1 MKIRLLSDLHL
12 ECGNAPVTLP
22 SVGEDVVVL
31 AGDIDKGTDG
41 IRWAVR
47 AIADRPVLYVLG
59 NHEAYGK
66 NLDLLREWIRPV
78 RRYALRDRMMVLDDR
93 SVVLGGVRF
102 VGATL
107 WTDFNLLGEERQAD
121 SMRFARR
128 CMNDYERI
136 SVRLHLGTRLLEPH
150 DTLAYHRRSRKY
162 LERTIARSPQPVV
175 VISHHGPFVG
185 ASAERYRH
193 DDLSPAFNS
202 DLTAMMRE
210 PVKAWIFGHTHH
222 CVETRIGDTLVVSNQ
237 RGYPRE
243 HTGDFR
249 WDRCIEVFPDHGK
262 VAQPC

>member
-1 MKIRLLSDLHL
+1 MKIRFLSDLHL
-12 ECGNAPVTLP
+12 ECGNVPTTLP

-31 AGDIDKGTDG
+31 AGDIDNGTDG
-41 IRWAVR
+41 MRWAQR
-47 AIADRPVLYVLG
+47 AISDRPVLYVIG

-66 NLDLLREWIRPV
+66 NLDLLRDGFRPV
-78 RRYALRDRMMVLDDR
+78 GRFRRRDRIMVLDDR

-102 VGATL
+102 VGVTL
-107 WTDFNLLGEERQAD
+107 WTDFNLHGEDLQTE
-121 SMRFARR
+121 SMQFARLF
-128 CMNDYERI
+128 MNDYRRI
-136 SVRLHLGTRLLEPH
+136 TVDCHLGSRLLNPS
-150 DTLAYHRRSRKY
+150 DTLRYHLRSRKY
-162 LERTIARSPQPVV
+162 LKQVIARSPQPVV

-243 HTGDFR
+243 HTGAFS
-249 WDRCIEVFPDHGK
+249 WDRCIEVFPDHAK
-262 VAQPC
+262 AAQPC